1 MKKSKTPVIILIA
14 SAALVTLLFSL
25 KGNDLL
31 KNQDDQL
38 NVKPVEPTTGVN
50 GAEYY
55 NKGFDYY
62 EAQDFV
68 QAEVYF
74 EKALQQNVLISLG
87 PLGESELN
95 QDKFDEA
102 EEHLLRSLRL
112 ENQDDIYYSYS
123 FVNLGNLYH
132 KKGQFKKAK
141 VNWSKA
147 ADMGNSDAIK
157 SLELFKSDLTG
168 Y

>member
-1 MKKSKTPVIILIA
+1 MQKSKTSIVILVASALILI
-14 SAALVTLLFSL
+14 VVLLYYN
-25 KGNDLL
+25 KDLFN
-31 KNQDDQL
+31 NQDDQL

-62 EAQDFV
+62 EVQDFV

-123 FVNLGNLYH
+123 YVNLGNLYH

-147 ADMGNSDAIK
+147 ADMGNNDAIK
-157 SLELFKSDLTG
+157 SLEQFKSDLTR